1 MASRLDNFT
10 YNKRFFSKKQNQQQY
25 EDVYVGDNE
34 AKKSSNQEDYSDWHI
49 PEDKLNFDKEGFS
62 MICTYNRRNTH
73 FALSAISL

>member
-1 MASRLDNFT
+1 MASKLENFT
-10 YNKRFFSKKQNQQQY
+10 YNKRFFSKKRNQQQY

-34 AKKSSNQEDYSDWHI
+34 AKKSSNQDYSDWHI

-62 MICTYNRRNTH
+62 MICTYNRRGTH